1 MRNDQSVAE
10 TKGEGLATQNIARAS
25 TRGVPLYETL
35 VAVLETERQTRKP
48 RNG

>member
-25 TRGVPLYETL
+25 TRGVPHYETL